1 MDQDEFEEKYFS
13 LSSSDMSKV
22 SAAIYG
28 MEAEFMEDE
37 DEDDSHFYNEFDDPE
52 YAHVFDDWYLL
63 HLYNNVN
70 YMRASWVSFLSKQ
83 QKQVSSSI

>member
-52 YAHVFDDWYLL
+52 YAHVFDD
-63 HLYNNVN
+63 
-70 YMRASWVSFLSKQ
+70 
-83 QKQVSSSI
+83 